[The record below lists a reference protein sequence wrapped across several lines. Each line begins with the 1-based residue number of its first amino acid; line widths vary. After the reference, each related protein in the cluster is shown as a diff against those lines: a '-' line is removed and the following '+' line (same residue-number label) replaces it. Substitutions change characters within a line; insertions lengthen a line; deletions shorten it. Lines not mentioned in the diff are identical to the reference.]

1 MLVLNFN
8 PFPVLQ
14 TERLVLRKITMHDAP
29 EVFIQRSHPIIQK
42 YIKRVPA
49 LSVAE
54 AKEHILK
61 ITDLE
66 KNNKSITWA
75 ITIKGND
82 KLIGSICLWNIEP
95 ELNKAEVGYSLH
107 PDYYNKGIMSEALQK
122 VVEYGFATM
131 QVTSI
136 DAYTNKD
143 NLASLALLKKN
154 GFVRNKDFEERMPDK
169 TELEYNQVHTRNR

>member
-169 TELEYNQVHTRNR
+169 TELEYNQVHTLSR